1 MNKQELTIKLEQ
13 GMQYLTEQ
21 EKLAL
26 LLTYYED
33 LNILEILKV
42 MEIDEFSYQKLI
54 TNARTKM
61 RAFTD
66 IFDKIDQKGC

>member
-61 RAFTD
+61 RVFTD

>member
-1 MNKQELTIKLEQ
+1 VNKQELTIKLEQ

>member
-1 MNKQELTIKLEQ
+1 MNKQELTSQLEQ
-13 GMQYLTEQ
+13 GMKYLTEQ

-33 LNILEILKV
+33 LNILEIMTV
-42 MEIDEFSYQKLI
+42 MEVDEYSYQKLI

-66 IFDKIDQKGC
+66 IFDKIDMKGC

>member
-1 MNKQELTIKLEQ
+1 MNKRELTIKLEQ

-42 MEIDEFSYQKLI
+42 MELDEFSYQKLI

-66 IFDKIDQKGC
+66 IFDKIDQKGY

>member
-1 MNKQELTIKLEQ
+1 
-13 GMQYLTEQ
+13 MQYLTEQ

>member
-1 MNKQELTIKLEQ
+1 MTNALEQ
-13 GMQYLTEQ
+13 GMKYLTEQ

-33 LNILEILKV
+33 LNILEIMTV
-42 MEIDEFSYQKLI
+42 MDIDEYSYQKLI

-66 IFDKIDQKGC
+66 IFDKIDKKGF

>member
-61 RAFTD
+61 RTFTD

>member
-1 MNKQELTIKLEQ
+1 MTKQELAIKLEQ
-13 GMQYLTEQ
+13 GMKYLTEQ

-33 LNILEILKV
+33 LNILEIVTV
-42 MEIDEFSYQKLI
+42 MEVDEYSYQKLI

-66 IFDKIDQKGC
+66 VFDKIDQKGF